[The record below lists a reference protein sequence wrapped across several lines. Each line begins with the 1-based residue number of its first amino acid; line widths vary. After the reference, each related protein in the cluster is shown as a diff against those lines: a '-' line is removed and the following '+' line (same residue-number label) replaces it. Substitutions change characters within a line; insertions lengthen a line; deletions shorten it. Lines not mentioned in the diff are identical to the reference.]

1 MKHRNLGKSYRDGEI
16 LFQEGDVGNCMF
28 VIQEGHLEVIKTV
41 DGQDVI
47 VDVMQKGE
55 VFGEMSIIERQARS
69 ATVRARGEAR
79 VLTIDS
85 KTFLKRIQQ
94 DPSIAFNMLKTM
106 SMRIRKLDT
115 ELAAIKGDRTEILI

>member
-16 LFQEGDVGNCMF
+16 LFQEGDVGTCMF
-28 VIQEGHLEVIKTV
+28 VIQEGLLEVIKTV

-115 ELAAIKGDRTEILI
+115 ELATIKGDRTEILI

>member
-115 ELAAIKGDRTEILI
+115 ELATIKGDRTEILI